1 MKAPSDA
8 PMRFHQ
14 FFARARSS
22 EKKSAPGKKTLGP
35 SEDLEE
41 RRPRARRAHRHA
53 RTTHDTDITR
63 ISRVRHDLGH
73 VDLRPFFREFAD

>member
-14 FFARARSS
+14 FFARAPFSLEKCP
-22 EKKSAPGKKTLGP
+22 EKKRS
-35 SEDLEE
+35 DLPRISKRDDPE
-41 RRPRARRAHRHA
+41 RVARTDTRARRTNKTSHA
-53 RTTHDTDITR
+53 LPRL
-63 ISRVRHDLGH
+63 RHDLGH